1 MAGIYIH
8 IPFCRSRCHYC
19 DFYKTVDTGLAENFV
34 ETLLL
39 EIEMQRNFLGDESV
53 ETIYFGGGTP
63 SVLVHNQIR
72 KILKKLYDCFDIIKE
87 TEITFEINPDDSESF
102 YLNGLMRE
110 KINRLSIG
118 VQSWDDNILKFLNRR
133 HTSKQAANSINDA
146 RKSGFNNI
154 SIDLIYGIPGLSKKG
169 WQNTLDNTINMD
181 IEHISAYHLSI
192 EQNTWFGKLK
202 KQGKLDKVDESCS
215 EKQFNMLVNKL
226 VNKGYQHYEISNF
239 CKDDFYSKHNTNYWK
254 QVKYLGLGPS
264 AHSYNGYS
272 RQWNIADTKN
282 YMKAIETG
290 IIPFDSEA
298 LDGKMKFNE
307 YLLTSLRTMW
317 GVDLEY
323 VEKVFSK
330 ETHDFLINAAT
341 RFIEYG
347 MLEIKNNENLILTT
361 QGMMISDNIIRELIM
376 P

>member
-133 HTSKQAANSINDA
+133 HTSKQAASSINDA

-154 SIDLIYGIPGLSKKG
+154 SIDLIYGIPGLSNKG
-169 WQNTLDNTINMD
+169 WQNTLDNTIKMD

-215 EKQFNMLVNKL
+215 EKQFNMLVNML
-226 VNKGYQHYEISNF
+226 VNKGYHHYEISNF

-347 MLEIKNNENLILTT
+347 MLEIRNNENLILTT

>member
-19 DFYKTVDTGLAENFV
+19 DFYKTVDTGLAENFI
-34 ETLLL
+34 EALLL
-39 EIEMQRNFLGDESV
+39 EIEIQKKYLGDEPV

-72 KILKKLYDCFDIIKE
+72 KILKKLYANFDITKE
-87 TEITFEINPDDSESF
+87 AEITFEINPDDSESF
-102 YLNGLMRE
+102 YLNGLVRE

-118 VQSWDDNILKFLNRR
+118 VQSWDNKTLKFLNRR
-133 HTSKQAANSINDA
+133 HTSKQAVNAINDA

-154 SIDLIYGIPGLSKKG
+154 SIDLIYGIPGLSEKG
-169 WQNTLDNTINMD
+169 WQNTLDNTFLMD
-181 IEHISAYHLSI
+181 VEHVSAYHLSI
-192 EQNTWFGKLK
+192 EKNTWFGELAE
-202 KQGKLDKVDESCS
+202 QGKLDNVDESCS
-215 EKQFNMLVNKL
+215 ENQFNMLVSML
-226 VNKGYQHYEISNF
+226 VDKNYLHYEISNF
-239 CKDDFYSKHNTNYWK
+239 CKDGFFSRHNTNYWK
-254 QVKYLGLGPS
+254 QVNYLGLGPS

-272 RQWNIADTKN
+272 RQWNIADIKN
-282 YMKAIETG
+282 YMKTIESG
-290 IIPFDSEA
+290 IIPFYSEV
-298 LDGKMKFNE
+298 LDEKMKFNE
-307 YLLTSLRTMW
+307 YLMISLRTMW

-323 VEKVFSK
+323 IEKVFNK
-330 ETHDFLINAAT
+330 EIHDFIVNAAT

-347 MLEIKNNENLILTT
+347 MLEMKNKNTLILTN